1 LTSALKIAVNLRLG
15 LAPAIGSPRLQQK
28 KPQVG
33 WGYPLEAFLLTT
45 FRKRISMVSSK
56 KVGVMPLISRDLYEM
71 KLTYAD

>member
-1 LTSALKIAVNLRLG
+1 LTSALKIAVNLRFG

-28 KPQVG
+28 KPQAG

-56 KVGVMPLISRDLYEM
+56 KVGVMLLNLLGLNEKKPLN
-71 KLTYAD
+71 AH